1 MAHEAS
7 SFIWYELM
15 TDDLA
20 ATEAFY
26 TSVVGWTVASSG
38 MPGMDYR
45 IWSAAGRGVG
55 GLMAIPAEAAGMKPG
70 WFGYLKVADT
80 DASVAGVVA
89 AGGSVCKPAMDLPG
103 VGRMAMLFDPQGA
116 SFYVMTPKMGEAA
129 PPPVAPMQRGH
140 GSWHELHTKD
150 ARAALAFYSAE
161 FGWGSAGE
169 MDMGPMGTYLMFNT
183 GGDPAGGMMTS
194 AALGRPAWL
203 FYFAVED
210 IDAAKARVEAAGG
223 TVTNGPME
231 VPGGDW
237 IVQGLDPR
245 GAAFAVVG
253 SRKA

>member
-20 ATEAFY
+20 AAEAFY

-38 MPGMDYR
+38 QPGMDYR

-70 WFGYLKVADT
+70 WFGYLKVADV

-89 AGGSVCKPAMDLPG
+89 AGGSVGMPANDIPG
-103 VGRMAMLFDPQGA
+103 VGRIAMVSDPQGA
-116 SFYVMTPKMGEAA
+116 AFYVMTPKMGEA
-129 PPPVAPMQRGH
+129 PHPVAQGRPGH
-140 GSWHELHTKD
+140 GAWHELHAKD
-150 ARAALAFYSAE
+150 ARAALAFYGAA
-161 FGWGSAGE
+161 FGWGAAGE
-169 MDMGPMGTYLMFNT
+169 MDMGPMGSYLMFNT
-183 GGDPAGGMMTS
+183 GADPVGGMMAS
-194 AALGRPAWL
+194 AALGKPAWL
-203 FYFAVED
+203 FYFGVGD

-223 TVTNGPME
+223 TVTNGPQE
-231 VPGGDW
+231 VPGGMW
-237 IVQGLDPR
+237 VVQGLDPR

-253 SRKA
+253 SRKG